1 MICGG
6 DITSGRAK
14 AFSVVGANCSSS
26 NMSLRNTTSPL
37 AVAMFSPTL
46 NGVLSTCEGSPRL
59 LSMSLANWR
68 TPLARLRPPV
78 STSLRSAAGLVR
90 GELLGATA
98 SARSD
103 ATKRARLF
111 SRGARSVESM
121 KRVNSLWPAR

>member
-1 MICGG
+1 M
-6 DITSGRAK
+6 
-14 AFSVVGANCSSS
+14 
-26 NMSLRNTTSPL
+26 
-37 AVAMFSPTL
+37 
-46 NGVLSTCEGSPRL
+46 

-98 SARSD
+98 SARSG